1 MIKWKKILLAKGKN
15 VAIEGVEQPKL
26 LEINK
31 YLWLRKYDG
40 YLDFALIWHQDLEL
54 VWLIDGDEEV
64 YSVDL
69 LNRMYGYLSKS
80 GECYFIE
87 ILEDG
92 KCQPI
97 GDVTLFKDD
106 FAIAIGDRRYWKKGI
121 GTKVLH
127 RMIERARE
135 VGLEEILVK
144 EIYDWN
150 TGSLKL
156 FEKCGFE
163 AVENTQKGWSYRL
176 IV

>member
-1 MIKWKKILLAKGKN
+1 MLLAKGKN

-54 VWLIDGDEEV
+54 VWLIDGDQEC
-64 YSVDL
+64 YSLDL
-69 LNRMYGYLSKS
+69 LNRMYDYLSKN

-87 ILEDG
+87 IFEDD
-92 KCQPI
+92 QFIPI
-97 GDVTLFKDD
+97 GDLTLFADD
-106 FAIAIGDRRYWKKGI
+106 FAIAIGDRRYWKKEI

-150 TGSLKL
+150 TGSRKL

-163 AVENTQKGWSYRL
+163 AVEKTQKGWSYRL

>member
-1 MIKWKKILLAKGKN
+1 M
-15 VAIEGVEQPKL
+15 AIEGVEQPKL

-54 VWLIDGDEEV
+54 VWLIDGDQEC
-64 YSVDL
+64 YSLDL
-69 LNRMYGYLSKS
+69 LNRMYDYLSKN

-87 ILEDG
+87 IFEDD
-92 KCQPI
+92 QFIPI
-97 GDVTLFKDD
+97 GDLTLFADD
-106 FAIAIGDRRYWKKGI
+106 FAIAIGDKRYWKKRI

-135 VGLEEILVK
+135 VGLEEILVE

-150 TGSLKL
+150 LGSRKL

-163 AVENTQKGWSYRL
+163 VVEKTQKGWSYRL
-176 IV
+176 TL

>member
-54 VWLIDGDEEV
+54 VWLIDGDQEC
-64 YSVDL
+64 YSLDL
-69 LNRMYGYLSKS
+69 LNRMYDYLSKN

-87 ILEDG
+87 IFEDD
-92 KCQPI
+92 QFIPI
-97 GDVTLFKDD
+97 GDLTLFADD
-106 FAIAIGDRRYWKKGI
+106 FAIAIGDKRYWKKRI

-135 VGLEEILVK
+135 VGLEEILVE

-150 TGSLKL
+150 LGSRKL

-163 AVENTQKGWSYRL
+163 AVEKTKKGWSYRL

>member
-54 VWLIDGDEEV
+54 VWLIDGDQEC
-64 YSVDL
+64 YSLDL
-69 LNRMYGYLSKS
+69 LNRMYDYLSKN

-87 ILEDG
+87 IFEDD
-92 KCQPI
+92 QFIPI
-97 GDVTLFKDD
+97 GDLTLFADD

-135 VGLEEILVK
+135 VGLEEILVE

-150 TGSLKL
+150 LGSRKL

-163 AVENTQKGWSYRL
+163 AVEKTKKGWSYRL

>member
-1 MIKWKKILLAKGKN
+1 M
-15 VAIEGVEQPKL
+15 AIEGVEQPKL

-54 VWLIDGDEEV
+54 VWLIDGDQEC
-64 YSVDL
+64 YSLDL
-69 LNRMYGYLSKS
+69 LNRMYDYLSKN

-87 ILEDG
+87 IFEDD
-92 KCQPI
+92 QFIPI
-97 GDVTLFKDD
+97 GDLTLFADD

-135 VGLEEILVK
+135 VGLEEILVE

-150 TGSLKL
+150 LGSRKL

-163 AVENTQKGWSYRL
+163 VVEKTQKGWSYRL
-176 IV
+176 TL

>member
-54 VWLIDGDEEV
+54 VWLIDGDQEC
-64 YSVDL
+64 YSLDL
-69 LNRMYGYLSKS
+69 LNRMYDYLSKN

-87 ILEDG
+87 IFEDD
-92 KCQPI
+92 QFIPI
-97 GDVTLFKDD
+97 GDLTLFADD
-106 FAIAIGDRRYWKKGI
+106 FAIAIGDKRYWKKRI

-135 VGLEEILVK
+135 VGLEEILVE

-150 TGSLKL
+150 LGSRKL

-163 AVENTQKGWSYRL
+163 AVEKTQKGWSYRL

>member
-54 VWLIDGDEEV
+54 VWLIDGDQEC
-64 YSVDL
+64 YSLDL
-69 LNRMYGYLSKS
+69 LNRMYDYLSKN

-87 ILEDG
+87 IFEED
-92 KCQPI
+92 QFIPI
-97 GDVTLFKDD
+97 GDLTLFADD

-135 VGLEEILVK
+135 VGLEEILVE

-150 TGSLKL
+150 LGSRKL

-163 AVENTQKGWSYRL
+163 AVEKTKKGWSYRL

>member
-54 VWLIDGDEEV
+54 VWLIDGDQEC
-64 YSVDL
+64 YSLDL
-69 LNRMYGYLSKS
+69 LNRMYDYLSKN

-87 ILEDG
+87 IFEDD
-92 KCQPI
+92 QFIPI
-97 GDVTLFKDD
+97 GDLTLFADD

-135 VGLEEILVK
+135 VGLEEILVE

-150 TGSLKL
+150 LGSRKL

-163 AVENTQKGWSYRL
+163 AVEKKKKGWSYRL

>member
-1 MIKWKKILLAKGKN
+1 MLLAKGKN

-54 VWLIDGDEEV
+54 VWLIDGDQEC
-64 YSVDL
+64 YSLDL
-69 LNRMYGYLSKS
+69 LNRMYDYLSKN
-80 GECYFIE
+80 GECYFIK
-87 ILEDG
+87 IFEDD
-92 KCQPI
+92 QFIPI
-97 GDVTLFKDD
+97 GDLTLFADD
-106 FAIAIGDRRYWKKGI
+106 FAIAIGDKRYWKKRI

-135 VGLEEILVK
+135 VGLEEILVE

-150 TGSLKL
+150 LGSRKL

-163 AVENTQKGWSYRL
+163 AVEKTKKGWSYKMIL
-176 IV
+176 

>member
-1 MIKWKKILLAKGKN
+1 MLLAKGKN

-54 VWLIDGDEEV
+54 VWLIDGDQEC
-64 YSVDL
+64 YSLDL
-69 LNRMYGYLSKS
+69 LNRMYDYLSKN

-87 ILEDG
+87 IFEDD
-92 KCQPI
+92 QFIPI
-97 GDVTLFKDD
+97 GDLTLFADD
-106 FAIAIGDRRYWKKGI
+106 FAIAIGDKRYWKKRI

-135 VGLEEILVK
+135 VGLEEILVE

-150 TGSLKL
+150 LGSRKL

-163 AVENTQKGWSYRL
+163 LLKIHRKVGP
-176 IV
+176 IG

>member
-1 MIKWKKILLAKGKN
+1 M
-15 VAIEGVEQPKL
+15 AITGIEQADI
-26 LEINK
+26 LEIDK
-31 YLWLRKYDG
+31 QVRLRRYDG
-40 YLDFALIWHQDLEL
+40 QHDFAFEWHQDLEL
-54 VWLIDGDEEV
+54 VWLIDGNKKPYTLDRL
-64 YSVDL
+64 D
-69 LNRMYGYLSKS
+69 RMYDYLSKN

-87 ILEDG
+87 IFEDG
-92 KCQPI
+92 QYQPI

-135 VGLEEILVK
+135 VGLEEIFVE

-150 TGSLKL
+150 TGSRKL

-163 AVENTQKGWSYRL
+163 AVEKTKKGWSYRL
-176 IV
+176 TV